1 MRNKNDEGII
11 IDFDFV
17 SGRVDVEAV
26 GFEGNACSIDV
37 NDLMKTLGAEINKR
51 KMKRPTKDQN
61 VHRVQRS

>member
-1 MRNKNDEGII
+1 MRGKKNEGII

-17 SGRVDVEAV
+17 SGSVDVEAV

-37 NDLMKTLGAEINKR
+37 NDLMKSLGAEVSKR